1 MNKQQIEELNFWKWH
16 IHTEV
21 GVDKYKE
28 MREKWLNHYRERIN
42 IKTDGLGLEVGTGCY
57 SMFNGVE
64 GINMISIDPL
74 NKEYHEMFTQER
86 KVQEVVA
93 DGEKLDFP
101 DKHFDYV
108 VCFNVIDHT
117 PDPMKLANEI
127 KRVLK
132 KGGRFY
138 FEVNFDDKL
147 GAPHFD
153 LWNIEKV
160 KEHFGDLKQVSEL
173 IERNPD
179 FPQSCY
185 YAEYT
190 I

>member
-1 MNKQQIEELNFWKWH
+1 MTKQQEAEIQFWQYH
-16 IHTEV
+16 VHREI
-21 GVDKYKE
+21 GIDKYKE
-28 MREKWLNHYRERIN
+28 MRENWLNHYRERIN
-42 IKTDGLGLEVGTGCY
+42 ISFDGLGLEVGTGCY
-57 SMFNGVE
+57 SMFNGIPN
-64 GINMISIDPL
+64 INMISIDPL
-74 NKEYHEMFTQER
+74 NEEYFKIFPHER
-86 KVQEVVA
+86 KVQEVIA
-93 DGEKLDFP
+93 DGENLNFP
-101 DKHFDYV
+101 DKHFNYV

-117 PDPMKLANEI
+117 PDPFKLSSEI

-138 FEVNFDDKL
+138 FEVNFDDEL
-147 GAPHFD
+147 GAPHYD
-153 LWNIEKV
+153 LWN
-160 KEHFGDLKQVSEL
+160 KETVNKHFGDLKQVSEL

>member
-1 MNKQQIEELNFWKWH
+1 MTKQQIEELKFWDWH
-16 IHTEV
+16 IHTEI

-28 MREKWLNHYRERIN
+28 MRENWLNHYKERIN

-64 GINMISIDPL
+64 GINLISIDPL
-74 NKEYHEMFTQER
+74 NDEYQKIFPCER
-86 KVQEVVA
+86 KVKEIVA
-93 DGEKLDFP
+93 DGEHLDFETG
-101 DKHFDYV
+101 FDYI

-117 PDPMKLANEI
+117 PDPFKLSSEI
-127 KRVLK
+127 KRLLK

-138 FEVNFDDKL
+138 FEVNFDDEL
-147 GAPHFD
+147 GGPHYE
-153 LWNIEKV
+153 LWNKYKV
-160 KEHFGDLKQVSEL
+160 KDHFGDLKQVSEL